1 MTSAET
7 SSESR
12 PGGGALDAAA
22 VSVGRVLGRT
32 AAAIGDR
39 LPWGQT
45 DGLTLLERDHLE
57 LKALLKEGVALDES
71 SLDERRALLARLA
84 PLLTT
89 HEAMEEQ
96 VLYPALKSHPEAK
109 DIVLEGYQ
117 EHHVA
122 DIFLE
127 ELKTLPP
134 SDERWGAK
142 LKVLQESLEHHI
154 EEEEGDMFK
163 KARAA
168 FSEAELDDIGARM
181 NALRDTTRESEQ

>member
-1 MTSAET
+1 M
-7 SSESR
+7 R
-12 PGGGALDAAA
+12 QPG
-22 VSVGRVLGRT
+22 
-32 AAAIGDR
+32 
-39 LPWGQT
+39 LPWVRP
-45 DGLTLLERDHLE
+45 DGSTLLERDHRELE
-57 LKALLKEGVALDES
+57 ALLKDGIALGDTAI
-71 SLDERRALLARLA
+71 DERRALLARLT

-96 VLYPALKSHPEAK
+96 VLYPALKAHPEAK

-122 DIFLE
+122 DVVLK
-127 ELKTLPP
+127 ELQELPP

-142 LKVLQESLEHHI
+142 LKVLKESLEHHI

-168 FSEAELDDIGARM
+168 FGKAELDDIGRRM
-181 NALRDTTRESEQ
+181 QAMKKGM